1 MDKLERKE
9 KKKEYDINYRK
20 KNLEKD
26 KKNKKIYYENNKEKA
41 KISRLEIKEKKKEY
55 DKIYYQNN
63 KEKIKEY
70 SQNNK
75 EEKSKYNYIYFK
87 KRIKTDSLFKLRINI
102 SNLIRA
108 SIRNNNYTKKSK
120 TFEILGCECKEFK
133 NHLERQFKKGM
144 NWDNIGQ
151 WHLDHI
157 YPASLAK
164 DEVELIRLNHYTNF
178 QPMWAKENISKG
190 NKIIGNTQIKL
201 I

>member
-1 MDKLERKE
+1 MDKLERKK

-20 KNLEKD
+20 KNAEKD
-26 KKNKKIYYENNKEKA
+26 KKIKKIYYENNKEKA
-41 KISRLEIKEKKKEY
+41 KVSRLEIKEKKKEY